1 MPRIEIDC
9 FATIRDGATVI
20 RSKAVNISQGGLQVR
35 SSGELSVRADV
46 MVSLSGLPPEPAM
59 VKWRDGE
66 NYGISFN
73 RVLSITQLVA
83 WLQAR
88 QAGASAVG

>member
-1 MPRIEIDC
+1 MPRIEVDC

-20 RSKAVNISQGGLQVR
+20 RTKAVNISQGGLQVC
-35 SSGELSVRADV
+35 SYAELNVGANV
-46 MVSLSGLPPEPAM
+46 TVSLSGLPPEQAV
-59 VKWRDGE
+59 VKWRDGD

-73 RVLSITQLVA
+73 RVLSISQLVA

-88 QAGASAVG
+88 QECVSAA